1 MILSQS
7 ERNTLSRVN
16 VIHVTFCWRNEVKGY
31 VIRVGVALS
40 VLLNVVLGG
49 ASNQTFSARNWQRK
63 KDNKSNMVWVID
75 KIIGKGHCAEC
86 WVYWKVREGKW

>member
-1 MILSQS
+1 MKCYIV
-7 ERNTLSRVN
+7 RVS
-16 VIHVTFCWRNEVKGY
+16 I
-31 VIRVGVALS
+31 ASS

-63 KDNKSNMVWVID
+63 KDNKPNMVCVID
-75 KIIGKGHCAEC
+75 KLIGNGHCAEC

>member
-1 MILSQS
+1 M
-7 ERNTLSRVN
+7 
-16 VIHVTFCWRNEVKGY
+16 KGY
-31 VIRVGVALS
+31 VVRVGVALS

-63 KDNKSNMVWVID
+63 KDDKLSMVWVID
-75 KIIGKGHCAEC
+75 KLIGKGHCAEC

>member
-1 MILSQS
+1 
-7 ERNTLSRVN
+7 
-16 VIHVTFCWRNEVKGY
+16 VKGY
-31 VIRVGVALS
+31 IVRVSVSLS

-63 KDNKSNMVWVID
+63 KDNKPNMVWVID
-75 KIIGKGHCAEC
+75 KLIGKGHCVEC

>member
-1 MILSQS
+1 M
-7 ERNTLSRVN
+7 
-16 VIHVTFCWRNEVKGY
+16 KGY
-31 VIRVGVALS
+31 IVRVSIASS

-63 KDNKSNMVWVID
+63 KDNRPNMVWVID
-75 KIIGKGHCAEC
+75 KLIGDGHCAEC

>member
-1 MILSQS
+1 V
-7 ERNTLSRVN
+7 EA
-16 VIHVTFCWRNEVKGY
+16 Y
-31 VIRVGVALS
+31 VIRVGIALS

-63 KDNKSNMVWVID
+63 KDNKPNMVWVID
-75 KIIGKGHCAEC
+75 KLIGNGHCAEC

>member
-1 MILSQS
+1 M
-7 ERNTLSRVN
+7 
-16 VIHVTFCWRNEVKGY
+16 KGY
-31 VIRVGVALS
+31 IVRVSIASS

-63 KDNKSNMVWVID
+63 KDNKPNMVWVID
-75 KIIGKGHCAEC
+75 KLIGKRHCALC

>member
-1 MILSQS
+1 M
-7 ERNTLSRVN
+7 
-16 VIHVTFCWRNEVKGY
+16 KGY
-31 VIRVGVALS
+31 IVRVSIASS

-63 KDNKSNMVWVID
+63 KDNKPNMVWVID
-75 KIIGKGHCAEC
+75 KLIGKGHCVEC